1 MRKAKDRPP
10 VTFTR
15 LRLMVV
21 TSSTFPPRNCPNPPT
36 AKEIPVLGLI
46 GTVIGISFAVGG
58 FGQFLGG
65 NRNNM
70 KTIKRSLV
78 NVTGGLSFAFLITLQ
93 GLLTSLLIML
103 PAYALQTREE
113 RLYANVQRDIS
124 DLLLPALQ
132 RAVPEP
138 SL

>member
-36 AKEIPVLGLI
+36 AKEIPI
-46 GTVIGISFAVGG
+46 TVPIRPRTGISFAVGG

-65 NRNNM
+65 NVDDVT
-70 KTIKRSLV
+70 TIKRSLV

-93 GLLTSLLIML
+93 GLLTSLLLML
-103 PAYALQTREE
+103 PASALQPREE

-124 DLLLPALQ
+124 D
-132 RAVPEP
+132 
-138 SL
+138 